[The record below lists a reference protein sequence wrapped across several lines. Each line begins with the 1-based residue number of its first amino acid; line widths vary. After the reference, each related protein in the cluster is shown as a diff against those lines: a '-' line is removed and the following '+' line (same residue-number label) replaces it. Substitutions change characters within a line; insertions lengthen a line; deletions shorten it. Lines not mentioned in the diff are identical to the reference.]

1 MNSHLGRLYQ
11 ADRPAEAVHVE
22 FASDRVKVV
31 GKDIFAYYNGIRV
44 ELGGHSG
51 TKLKISPTKADWAI
65 ILDQAEAL
73 EALTQAAAG
82 TALAPELTGLTQ
94 KLKEHPS
101 KERKY
106 WTTVL
111 TVIAALIVVSYL
123 SLEGLVQLAVNKID
137 PTWEMRFAD
146 LLSHNEHWSDQSPS
160 ALRVRRVGSRLV
172 AAQRNNPYNFRYFAD
187 PSSEVNAYALP
198 GGLVVVNQGLLE
210 KANDDELAGVLA
222 HEIGHV
228 MHRDSLRQVVHS
240 LGLSAALSLVIG
252 ATGSDRI
259 INIAN
264 VTGMAEKLENLNYSR
279 QQEADADK
287 FGVRLAVDADFR
299 GAALMEFFAKLKDE
313 EPNFQGNRMLSILS
327 NHPMTEDRITAIRAE
342 LERLKEEHHKS

>member
-1 MNSHLGRLYQ
+1 
-11 ADRPAEAVHVE
+11 
-22 FASDRVKVV
+22 
-31 GKDIFAYYNGIRV
+31 
-44 ELGGHSG
+44 
-51 TKLKISPTKADWAI
+51 
-65 ILDQAEAL
+65 
-73 EALTQAAAG
+73 
-82 TALAPELTGLTQ
+82 
-94 KLKEHPS
+94 
-101 KERKY
+101 
-106 WTTVL
+106 
-111 TVIAALIVVSYL
+111 
-123 SLEGLVQLAVNKID
+123 
-137 PTWEMRFAD
+137 
-146 LLSHNEHWSDQSPS
+146 
-160 ALRVRRVGSRLV
+160 
-172 AAQRNNPYNFRYFAD
+172 
-187 PSSEVNAYALP
+187 
-198 GGLVVVNQGLLE
+198 
-210 KANDDELAGVLA
+210 
-222 HEIGHV
+222 
-228 MHRDSLRQVVHS
+228 VHS